1 MYHGKEVEYA
11 LEKAKFN
18 SLYGMSVTNNIK
30 DEVEYDNDIGW
41 MEVPISNDKIIEKLN
56 DEKKK
61 AFLSFSYGVWVT
73 AYARNNL
80 LRNLVQVDE
89 FCVYSDTDS
98 LKLKKGYDRSV
109 IDAYN
114 ESVIKRI
121 KRVSEELEIPI
132 EKFAPKDKDGET
144 HMLGLFDFEG
154 TYVEFITQGAKKYAT
169 TKWIKNSKVK
179 EDANV
184 LEVKDDKSLV
194 LEITVSGI
202 PKKGA
207 RSLKS
212 LEDFKDD
219 HVFEYKDTG
228 KNMVLYNDEMIDFD
242 MVDFQGHMEH
252 LTNRFGSTILPTTYV
267 LGKALEYAELLTDES
282 SKRAIYR
289 ED

>member
-80 LRNLVQVDE
+80 LRNLIQVDE

-109 IDAYN
+109 IDKYN

-121 KRVSEELEIPI
+121 KRVSEELNIPI

-144 HMLGLFDFEG
+144 HMLGLFDFERNICRILY
-154 TYVEFITQGAKKYAT
+154 TR
-169 TKWIKNSKVK
+169 SK
-179 EDANV
+179 
-184 LEVKDDKSLV
+184 EVCY
-194 LEITVSGI
+194 
-202 PKKGA
+202 
-207 RSLKS
+207 
-212 LEDFKDD
+212 
-219 HVFEYKDTG
+219 H
-228 KNMVLYNDEMIDFD
+228 
-242 MVDFQGHMEH
+242 
-252 LTNRFGSTILPTTYV
+252 
-267 LGKALEYAELLTDES
+267 
-282 SKRAIYR
+282 
-289 ED
+289 

>member
-41 MEVPISNDKIIEKLN
+41 MEVPISNQKIIEKLN

-80 LRNLVQVDE
+80 LRNLIQLDE

-109 IDAYN
+109 IDKYN

-154 TYVEFITQGAKKYAT
+154 TYTEFITQGAKKYAT

-202 PKKGA
+202 PKTNTWG
-207 RSLKS
+207 
-212 LEDFKDD
+212 
-219 HVFEYKDTG
+219 DT
-228 KNMVLYNDEMIDFD
+228 V
-242 MVDFQGHMEH
+242 
-252 LTNRFGSTILPTTYV
+252 
-267 LGKALEYAELLTDES
+267 
-282 SKRAIYR
+282 
-289 ED
+289 